1 MTESLQMSILEKT
14 LIVRSVTQDINRQNP
29 EKQDT
34 AYRPSQVTNRIVLSD
49 PSTPD
54 WYSHCSILL

>member
-54 WYSHCSILL
+54 